1 MSPISSKNITP
12 LLANSNLPILP
23 LELAPEKAP
32 LTYPNNSLSR
42 RVSGIAPQLIAI
54 NGLFFLS
61 LSECIAL
68 ATNSFPV
75 PLSPVINTVDFE
87 SAILLTLFFN
97 DFIAFDSPKI
107 DFVFVLLSP
116 KEIFKASSCNL
127 CNLLNINILS
137 HSSMPTTLGIS
148 LPTTLNS
155 FSSIVILKVLFP

>member
-87 SAILLTLFFN
+87 SAILLTLFFRN
-97 DFIAFDSPKI
+97 
-107 DFVFVLLSP
+107 
-116 KEIFKASSCNL
+116 
-127 CNLLNINILS
+127 
-137 HSSMPTTLGIS
+137 
-148 LPTTLNS
+148 
-155 FSSIVILKVLFP
+155 